1 MDEHL
6 TEACAMAALAG
17 LCASPKQ
24 AKDADPQSGD
34 AGHID
39 RVTAH
44 AMRLGSALAAK
55 LEAARVAKRE
65 EPRED
70 EPIKAAPSPA
80 RKR

>member
-1 MDEHL
+1 
-6 TEACAMAALAG
+6 
-17 LCASPKQ
+17 
-24 AKDADPQSGD
+24 
-34 AGHID
+34 
-39 RVTAH
+39 VTAH